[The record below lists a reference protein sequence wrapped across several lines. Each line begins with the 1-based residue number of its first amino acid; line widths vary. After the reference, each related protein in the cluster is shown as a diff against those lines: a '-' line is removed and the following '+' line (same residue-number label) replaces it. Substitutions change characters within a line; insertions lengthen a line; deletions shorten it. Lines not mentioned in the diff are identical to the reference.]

1 MIWTLTGFFMFV
13 ALAVVAAGLLWSR
26 LHPASAEGS
35 LGGGFSMRQW
45 LLKLLVKAGEKIPAT
60 QRDPASERKQLFQA
74 GYRGPQSIA
83 FWRGT
88 RWVVAGGLAVV
99 ALAVAAVVQ
108 GSLSESLLPMLCAG
122 GFGYLLPQRIL
133 EWRTKARRQR
143 IRSAVPS
150 AVDLLVLATEAGQP
164 LDQSMYDTAHSLAA
178 IYPDLSSEFMFCQ
191 LEMRAG
197 KSRAESLRHLAERSS
212 EPELARL
219 ANLLL
224 DGERFGTSLGP
235 ALRSHARFLRTR
247 MRHKAQEAARK
258 LGVKLVFPVFFLIF
272 PSVLLVTLGPAYLQM
287 RAFLGKLLNQ

>member
-1 MIWTLTGFFMFV
+1 MFV
-13 ALAVVAAGLLWSR
+13 ALTVVAAGLLWSR
-26 LHPASAEGS
+26 FHPASAEGS
-35 LGGGFSMRQW
+35 SGGFSMRQW
-45 LLKLLVKAGEKIPAT
+45 FLKLLVEAGEKIPVN
-60 QRDPASERKQLFQA
+60 QRDLAPERKQLFQA

-83 FWRGT
+83 FWRGM
-88 RWVVAGGLAVV
+88 RWAVAGGLAVV
-99 ALAVAAVVQ
+99 TLAVAGVIK
-108 GSLSESLLPMLCAG
+108 GSFTESLLPMLCAG
-122 GFGYLLPQRIL
+122 GFGYLLPPRIL
-133 EWRTKARRQR
+133 EWLTKARRER

-164 LDQSMYDTAHSLAA
+164 LDQSMYDTAHSLAT
-178 IYPDLSSEFMFCQ
+178 IYPDLSSELMFCQ

-197 KSRAESLRHLAERSS
+197 KSRAEALRHLAERSS

-287 RAFLGKLLNQ
+287 RGFLDKLLNQ